1 MNAATLPPPAPGQ
14 TYQDYLSSVVCAAA
28 ERWARDRAARLP
40 EPSPERERRPTL
52 LDFAAEEAAG

>member
-1 MNAATLPPPAPGQ
+1 MTPAGQ
-14 TYQDYLSSVVCAAA
+14 TYSEYVNAAVCAAA
-28 ERWARDRAARLP
+28 ERWARDRAARQP